1 MPLRGSQDTKSP
13 TRGKVE
19 TNTFNMDK
27 QEQIIKLHD
36 EGFSAGKIAQKLKVK
51 KSVVQDVLGDNA
63 KSSGLGD
70 TISKITEATGL
81 DVVADKVAKVVGADD
96 CGCKARAKTLNKLFP
111 YKRMNDLSLED
122 SAYLD
127 TFFSENQTSI
137 KMDTQKILVDIYN
150 RVFNAKRKTT
160 TCGQCVASLVRDL
173 RKVYDA
179 TKD

>member
-1 MPLRGSQDTKSP
+1 
-13 TRGKVE
+13 
-19 TNTFNMDK
+19 MDK
-27 QEQIIKLHD
+27 QEQIIKLYD

-51 KSVVQDVLGDNA
+51 KAIVEDVLGDNA

-81 DVVADKVAKVVGADD
+81 DVVAEKVAEAVGADD

-111 YKRMNDLSLED
+111 YKRMNDLSD
-122 SAYLD
+122 SDYVFLND
-127 TFFSENQTSI
+127 FFTNVKGSVKHDVQV
-137 KMDTQKILVDIYN
+137 MLVDVYN

-160 TCGQCVASLVRDL
+160 TCSQCVASLIRDL

-179 TKD
+179 TKN